1 MATETIRRPDGT
13 SPDAPDSYRL
23 SQSPSHLLRRAQ
35 QYVTDIFARSGLS
48 DNVTLRQTV
57 LLGAVAETEGASQTE
72 LVRATGV
79 DRSTLAEMVS
89 RMESKG
95 LLTRKKDRQDGRAK
109 RVWLTDAGRK
119 RLNQALPAMR
129 AVDDA
134 LVSLLPRTRQQPF
147 QSALESIV
155 RAAVDAQ
162 LAEVEEAKASKK
174 KAPRTV
180 KAAKAAKPA
189 KKAKKRKK
197 KAKR

>member
-1 MATETIRRPDGT
+1 MATETVRRPDRA
-13 SPDAPDSYRL
+13 SPEAADEYRL

-89 RMESKG
+89 RMERKG

-109 RVWLTDAGRK
+109 RVWLTEAGRA
-119 RLNQALPAMR
+119 RLDQALPAMR

-134 LVSLLPRTRQQPF
+134 LVALLPRTRQQSF

-155 RAAVDAQ
+155 RAATDAQ
-162 LAEVEEAKASKK
+162 LAEMEEARATRKASFKPDN
-174 KAPRTV
+174 AD
-180 KAAKAAKPA
+180 KAAKRS
-189 KKAKKRKK
+189 KKRKK

>member
-1 MATETIRRPDGT
+1 MATETVRRPGNAP
-13 SPDAPDSYRL
+13 PDAQDDYRL

-48 DNVTLRQTV
+48 DNVTLRQSV
-57 LLGAVAETEGASQTE
+57 LLSAVAETEGASQSE

-89 RMESKG
+89 RMERKG
-95 LLTRKKDRQDGRAK
+95 LLSRKKDRQDGRAK
-109 RVWLTDAGRK
+109 RVWLTEAGRK

-134 LVSLLPRTRQQPF
+134 LISLLPRTRRQPF

-155 RAAVDAQ
+155 RAAIDAQ
-162 LAEVEEAKASKK
+162 LAEMDEIRAGKKSKPKTSTSAK
-174 KAPRTV
+174 T
-180 KAAKAAKPA
+180 A
-189 KKAKKRKK
+189 KKTKKRKK
-197 KAKR
+197 KPKR

>member
-1 MATETIRRPDGT
+1 MATETVRRPDKASAET
-13 SPDAPDSYRL
+13 VDEYRL

-57 LLGAVAETEGASQTE
+57 LLGAVAEIEGASQTE

-89 RMESKG
+89 RMERKG
-95 LLTRKKDRQDGRAK
+95 LLSRRKDRQDGRAK
-109 RVWLTDAGRK
+109 RVWLTEAGRA
-119 RLNQALPAMR
+119 RLDQALPAMR

-134 LVSLLPRTRQQPF
+134 LVALLPRTRQQSF

-155 RAAVDAQ
+155 RAATDAQ
-162 LAEVEEAKASKK
+162 LAEMEEARASKK
-174 KAPRTV
+174 ATPKVARPD
-180 KAAKAAKPA
+180 KSA
-189 KKAKKRKK
+189 KKSKKRKK

>member
-1 MATETIRRPDGT
+1 MATETVRRPDKA
-13 SPDAPDSYRL
+13 SPETVDEYRL

-57 LLGAVAETEGASQTE
+57 LLGAVAEIEGASQTE

-89 RMESKG
+89 RMERKG
-95 LLTRKKDRQDGRAK
+95 LLSRKKDRQDGRAK
-109 RVWLTDAGRK
+109 RVWLTEAGRE
-119 RLNQALPAMR
+119 RLDQALPAMR

-134 LVSLLPRTRQQPF
+134 LVALLPRTRQQSF

-155 RAAVDAQ
+155 RAATDAQ
-162 LAEVEEAKASKK
+162 LAEMEEARAIK
-174 KAPRTV
+174 KAE
-180 KAAKAAKPA
+180 AKVAKPEKSA
-189 KKAKKRKK
+189 KKSKKRKK